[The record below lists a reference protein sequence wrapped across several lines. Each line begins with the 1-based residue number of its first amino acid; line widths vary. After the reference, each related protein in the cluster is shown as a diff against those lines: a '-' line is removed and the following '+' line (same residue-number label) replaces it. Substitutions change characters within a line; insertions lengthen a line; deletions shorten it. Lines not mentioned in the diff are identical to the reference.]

1 MMLVVFRGP
10 ASGVAGGRGADLA
23 RREQRTALRGT
34 KASSAAVSF
43 TRSVKESKTAN
54 LGHGNGPLWLLPLRA
69 IAGYPGLGDPS

>member
-1 MMLVVFRGP
+1 
-10 ASGVAGGRGADLA
+10 VAGGRGVDLA

-54 LGHGNGPLWLLPLRA
+54 LGHGNGPHLIAALRA
-69 IAGYPGLGDPS
+69 IA